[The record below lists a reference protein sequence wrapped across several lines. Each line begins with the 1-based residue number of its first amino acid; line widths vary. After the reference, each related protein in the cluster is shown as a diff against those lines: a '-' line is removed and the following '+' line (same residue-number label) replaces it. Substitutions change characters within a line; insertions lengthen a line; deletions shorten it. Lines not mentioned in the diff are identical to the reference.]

1 MVTRDQPT
9 RLDVLKG
16 LFVFLKGRVE
26 KRFLL
31 ELDGVTWALCHERTP
46 FAELALATVVMD
58 SIRYKDQ
65 SGLELSADSLF
76 PALDVMRRKIFSGFH
91 LGRETTQQIYRILS
105 VDMTAH
111 EDHAFSYTFLLCI

>member
-1 MVTRDQPT
+1 MLYAVSQAKYCIRCSLGF
-9 RLDVLKG
+9 RLMKCLPCHDLTNDS
-16 LFVFLKGRVE
+16 LIKGRVE

-65 SGLELSADSLF
+65 SGEF
-76 PALDVMRRKIFSGFH
+76 PKVGQSC
-91 LGRETTQQIYRILS
+91 Q
-105 VDMTAH
+105 V
-111 EDHAFSYTFLLCI
+111 LLQLC